1 MSPLL
6 IQLAIAT
13 ASKYIPKII
22 ESKIESPKAK
32 SIANTIFEAAKEF
45 TGEPDPQKA
54 LSKVQDSPEFFKLH
68 EQSILKELELHLEDI
83 QHAREHNNDEVSR
96 KLSFVVMYLNPLLIA
111 ACVYAFIYVIGLED
125 VDEGTK
131 MAISA
136 LIGSIVTHL
145 LQERQQVMNYRF
157 GSTIGS
163 KLKDWIK
170 KETR

>member
-32 SIANTIFEAAKEF
+32 AIANTIFKAAKEF
-45 TGEPDPQKA
+45 TGESDPQKA
-54 LSKVQDSPEFFKLH
+54 LNKVQDSPEFFKLH

-83 QHAREHNNDEVSR
+83 QHAREHNNDEVTR
-96 KLSFVVMYLNPLLIA
+96 NLSYVVMYLNPLLIA
-111 ACVYAFIYVIGLED
+111 AGVYAFIYVMKLDLSKD
-125 VDEGTK
+125 VS
-131 MAISA
+131 MALSA
-136 LIGSIVTHL
+136 LIGGIVNQL
-145 LQERQQVMNYRF
+145 MQERQQVMNYRF

>member
-6 IQLAIAT
+6 IQLAVSA

-32 SIANTIFEAAKEF
+32 AIASTIFEAAKEF
-45 TGEPDPQKA
+45 TGESDPQKA

-83 QHAREHNNDEVSR
+83 QHAREHNNDEVT
-96 KLSFVVMYLNPLLIA
+96 KNLSYVVMYLNPLLIGVG
-111 ACVYAFIYVIGLED
+111 VYAFIYVMQLDLSKD
-125 VDEGTK
+125 VS
-131 MAISA
+131 MALSA
-136 LIGSIVTHL
+136 LIGGIVNQL
-145 LQERQQVMNYRF
+145 MQERQQVMNYRF

>member
-1 MSPLL
+1 MNPLL
-6 IQLAIAT
+6 IQLAIAA

-45 TGEPDPQKA
+45 TGESDPQKA
-54 LSKVQDSPEFFKLH
+54 LGKVQDSPEFFKLH

-83 QHAREHNNDEVSR
+83 QHAREHNNDEVTR
-96 KLSFVVMYLNPLLIA
+96 NLSYAVMYLNPLLISA
-111 ACVYAFIYVIGLED
+111 GVYAFIYVMGLD
-125 VDEGTK
+125 LDEGTK

-170 KETR
+170 K

>member
-1 MSPLL
+1 MNPLL

-32 SIANTIFEAAKEF
+32 AIANTIFEAAKEF
-45 TGEPDPQKA
+45 TGESDPQEA
-54 LSKVQDSPEFFKLH
+54 LNKVQDSPEFFKLH
-68 EQSILKELELHLEDI
+68 EQSILKELEFRLEDI
-83 QHAREHNNDEVSR
+83 QHAREHNNDEVTR
-96 KLSFVVMYLNPLLIA
+96 NLSYVVMYLNPLLIGVG
-111 ACVYAFIYVIGLED
+111 VYAFIYVMQLDLSKD
-125 VDEGTK
+125 VS
-131 MAISA
+131 MALSA
-136 LIGSIVTHL
+136 LIGGIVNQL
-145 LQERQQVMNYRF
+145 MQERQQVMNYRF